1 MKVGLVLG
9 AGGVLGGAWLT
20 GGLDALA
27 RETGWDPA
35 SADRVVG
42 TSAGSMIGALC
53 ASGVPPWF
61 MVAHSSGESFAGLV
75 DGEGR
80 PASEADRDGGA
91 TFRLHRGLPYLGP
104 GSWRLGLRSLARPS
118 RHTPLQVV
126 SGWLPRG
133 LVSTA
138 ALERTIRRVVPR
150 GWSSHPN
157 LWIVA
162 CDYTTGRRVPFGRD
176 GSPPADLA
184 QAVAASCAIPGF
196 YRPVSIGARLYVDGG
211 VYSASNLDI
220 VRGEGLD
227 LVICL
232 NPTST
237 RAEVPAR
244 GPAARAAAAVRAA
257 AGRRL
262 GREARK
268 LRAVGTKVVLIQPTD
283 EDLAVMGSNLMR
295 GHRRN
300 EVIEL
305 AQRTVAAQLRAPE
318 VRELIADLPAG
329 APERIARPDVPPSQW
344 PALVGLP
351 GSGEAA
357 QSAAEA
363 AAKP

>member
-1 MKVGLVLG
+1 MTVGLVLG

-61 MVAHSSGESFAGLV
+61 MVAHSSGESFDGLV

-80 PASEADRDGGA
+80 PASEADRNGGA
-91 TFRLHRGLPYLGP
+91 TFRLHRELPNLGP
-104 GSWRLGLRSLARPS
+104 GSWRLGLRSLASPS
-118 RHTPLQVV
+118 RHTPLQLV

-138 ALERTIRRVVPR
+138 PLERTIRRVVPG
-150 GWSSHPN
+150 GWSSHPH

-162 CDYTTGRRVPFGRD
+162 CDYTTGRRVPFGRE
-176 GSPPADLA
+176 GAPPADLP

-196 YRPVSIGARLYVDGG
+196 YRPVPIGGRPYVDGG
-211 VYSASNLDI
+211 VCSASNLDL

-227 LVICL
+227 LAICL

-237 RAEVPAR
+237 RAEVQAR

-268 LRAVGTKVVLIQPTD
+268 LRKAGTTVVLVQPTA
-283 EDLAVMGSNLMR
+283 EDLALMGNNLMR
-295 GHRRN
+295 GDRRN
-300 EVIEL
+300 EVIKL
-305 AQRTVAAQLRAPE
+305 AQRTVTEQLRSPE
-318 VRELIADLPAG
+318 VRGLIDELPPG
-329 APERIARPDVPPSQW
+329 APERIARPDAPVSEW
-344 PALVGLP
+344 PELVGLP
-351 GSGEAA
+351 GSGRAA

-363 AAKP
+363 AAKS

>member
-1 MKVGLVLG
+1 MTVGLVLG
-9 AGGVLGGAWLT
+9 GGGVLGGAWLT

-35 SADRVVG
+35 SADHIVG

-61 MVAHSSGESFAGLV
+61 MVAHSSGETFEGLV

-91 TFRLHRGLPYLGP
+91 TFRLHRGLPFLGP
-104 GSWRLGLRSLARPS
+104 GSWRLGLRSLASPG

-138 ALERTIRRVVPR
+138 PLERTIRRVVPR
-150 GWSSHPN
+150 GWSSHLN

-162 CDYTTGRRVPFGRD
+162 CDYTTGRRVPFGRE
-176 GSPPADLA
+176 GSPPAELA
-184 QAVAASCAIPGF
+184 EAVAASCAIPGF
-196 YRPVSIGARLYVDGG
+196 YRPVSIGGRLYVDGG
-211 VYSASNLDI
+211 VCSASNLDI
-220 VRGEGLD
+220 LRGEGLD
-227 LVICL
+227 IVICL

-237 RAEVPAR
+237 RADVPAR
-244 GPAARAAAAVRAA
+244 GPAARAAAVVRAA
-257 AGRRL
+257 TGRRL

-268 LRAVGTKVVLIQPTD
+268 LREAGTKVVLVQPTA
-283 EDLAVMGSNLMR
+283 EDIALMGNNLMR

-300 EVIEL
+300 EVIKL
-305 AQRTVAAQLRAPE
+305 AQRTVTEQLRSSE
-318 VRELIADLPAG
+318 VEELTADLSPG
-329 APERIARPDVPPSQW
+329 APERIARPDVPPSEW
-344 PALVGLP
+344 PELVGLP
-351 GSGEAA
+351 GSDRAA
-357 QSAAEA
+357 ESAAEA
-363 AAKP
+363 AGTG